1 MVFSEVDHRS
11 GTTFG
16 LVVFGAMPGK
26 NEEEGKLG
34 KFGVRREVIPEDGE
48 RLKMTSFLSPFMH
61 GTVVKGRKYISVV
74 K

>member
-1 MVFSEVDHRS
+1 
-11 GTTFG
+11 
-16 LVVFGAMPGK
+16 MPGI